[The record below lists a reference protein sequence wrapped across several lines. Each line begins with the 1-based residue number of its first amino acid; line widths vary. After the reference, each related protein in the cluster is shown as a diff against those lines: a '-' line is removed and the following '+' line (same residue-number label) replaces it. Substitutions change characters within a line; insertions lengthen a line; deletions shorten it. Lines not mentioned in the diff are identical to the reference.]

1 MNETEVKRVIIDTL
15 TEQNAFK
22 DLPPSMVAQM
32 AIDMVFAIL
41 KKASEK

>member
-1 MNETEVKRVIIDTL
+1 MNDTEIKRIIIDTL

-41 KKASEK
+41 RKAQEK

>member
-1 MNETEVKRVIIDTL
+1 MKDQDIKQIIIDTL

-32 AIDMVFAIL
+32 AIDMVLTIL
-41 KKASEK
+41 RKAQDD